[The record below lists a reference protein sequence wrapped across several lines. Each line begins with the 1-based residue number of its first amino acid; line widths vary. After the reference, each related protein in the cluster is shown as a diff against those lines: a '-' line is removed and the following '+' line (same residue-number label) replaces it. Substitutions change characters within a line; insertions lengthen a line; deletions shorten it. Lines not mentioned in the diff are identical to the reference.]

1 MTENSEPKIGGI
13 LLAAGGSSRFG
24 SPKQLVEFDG
34 KTLIRRAA
42 KTLVDSKCYPIVV
55 VLGAEIERSTAEL
68 VDLDLNACINKTWQA
83 GMSTSIVAGLK
94 FLLDREPNLDAVVI
108 TLCDQPFVRSDDL
121 DKLIEAFRITRS
133 PIVASLYDQTTGVP
147 ALFSK
152 LIFDDLLALK
162 GDKGAKGLINNSGQV
177 TTVALSAAVLDI
189 DEQTDIEMLWQGK
202 K

>member
-1 MTENSEPKIGGI
+1 
-13 LLAAGGSSRFG
+13 
-24 SPKQLVEFDG
+24 
-34 KTLIRRAA
+34 
-42 KTLVDSKCYPIVV
+42 
-55 VLGAEIERSTAEL
+55 
-68 VDLDLNACINKTWQA
+68 
-83 GMSTSIVAGLK
+83 MSTSIVAGLK